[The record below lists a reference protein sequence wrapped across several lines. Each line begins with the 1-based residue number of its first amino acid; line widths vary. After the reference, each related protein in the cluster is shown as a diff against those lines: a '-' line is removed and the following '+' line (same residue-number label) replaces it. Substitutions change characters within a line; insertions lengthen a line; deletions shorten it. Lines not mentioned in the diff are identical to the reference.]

1 MTASLPTT
9 QSAIVADATGDLI
22 VAHDVPL
29 PKLKPGLML
38 IRTVA
43 VAVNPADVKMTGP
56 MAATGCTAGGDCAGI
71 VVAIG
76 PGVPAGRFAIGDRVC
91 APNLFM
97 NPLEPRDGAFQEFIG
112 VTADFTLKVPDS
124 MPLEE
129 AAALG
134 IGLITMGYALFR
146 SLDIPGHPERPTEKP
161 DVFVL
166 VYGGSSASGTLAI
179 QLIRRAG
186 CIPITTCS
194 PRNFALVE
202 AYGAQKAFDYHDP
215 TCAEQIRA
223 YTEDALDFALDCY
236 CHASSM
242 EFCYKAIGRAGG
254 RYTTL
259 EPYPAHLHKRK
270 RVKPEWLLGPA
281 LVGRE
286 VGWKDPYHIKP
297 DPELRVFGVEW
308 FKTAQRM
315 LDRGEIKAHPIRVG
329 NKVGLGGVLE
339 GVEILRQGVL
349 SGEKLVYRMGDWTST
364 PEVKP

>member
-1 MTASLPTT
+1 MAAMLPTT
-9 QSAIVADATGDLI
+9 QSAIIANTIGELV
-22 VAHDVPL
+22 VAHDVAL
-29 PKLKPGLML
+29 PELKPDLML

-43 VAVNPADVKMTGP
+43 VAVNPADMKMTGA
-56 MAATGCTAGGDCAGI
+56 MASAGCTAGGDCAGI

-76 PGVPAGRFAIGDRVC
+76 SGVAPGRFAVGDRVC

-97 NPLEPRDGAFQEFIG
+97 NPVAPRDGAFQEFVG

-124 MPLEE
+124 MSLEE

-134 IGLITMGYALFR
+134 IGLITIGYALFR
-146 SLDIPGHPERPTEKP
+146 SLDIPGRPDRPNESP
-161 DVFVL
+161 DIHVL
-166 VYGGSSASGTLAI
+166 VYGGSSASGTMAI

-194 PRNFALVE
+194 PKNFALVE
-202 AYGAQKAFDYHDP
+202 AYGAEKAFDYNDP
-215 TCAEQIRA
+215 TCVEQIKA

-259 EPYPAHLHKRK
+259 EPYPAHLAKRK
-270 RVKPEWLLGPA
+270 RVKPDWLLGPA

-286 VGWKDPYHIKP
+286 VAWKDPYHIQP
-297 DPELRVFGVEW
+297 DTELRTFGTEW
-308 FKTAQRM
+308 FKLAQRM
-315 LDRGEIKAHPIRVG
+315 LNKGEVRPHPIRIG
-329 NKVGLGGVLE
+329 KKIGFEGVLE
-339 GVEILRQGVL
+339 GIEELRQGAL
-349 SGEKLVYRMGDWTST
+349 SGEKLVYQIR
-364 PEVKP
+364 KPGSVP